1 MRAEMHRLRHH
12 PSSLSQPTQMPV
24 AHDGAPYDP
33 QCGSDGLFRARQCDE
48 ADVCWCVD
56 GLGVRRSHMGA
67 RSLEGEELV
76 EASWVQV
83 EVKHRGQ
90 QLPGIFA
97 AAEYDVDA
105 CLITLDVKRNVGNQ
119 THELSQLANY
129 MEKDVNMQLLFDDLV
144 KIEQTIA
151 GEKLEMESIQAYYV
165 GEEAASTTTQRL
177 SGTMLTLS
185 VALILAVLLGL
196 LIQLLIRRQKQ
207 GKYEKAQTS
216 EMEEI

>member
-1 MRAEMHRLRHH
+1 MLTHVVLH
-12 PSSLSQPTQMPV
+12 
-24 AHDGAPYDP
+24 
-33 QCGSDGLFRARQCDE
+33 
-48 ADVCWCVD
+48 
-56 GLGVRRSHMGA
+56 
-67 RSLEGEELV
+67 
-76 EASWVQV
+76 SWVQV
-83 EVKHRGQ
+83 EVKHKEASSSLVSL
-90 QLPGIFA
+90 QLQRVNKRKSILA
-97 AAEYDVDA
+97 IEIRLLIYRAIASAIQEQYQMDKKLVSKIKVKYDVDA

-165 GEEAASTTTQRL
+165 GEEAASTTTQTL

-196 LIQLLIRRQKQ
+196 LIQ
-207 GKYEKAQTS
+207 
-216 EMEEI
+216 